1 MGTDAFQCKEV
12 NIIVYLLVVLFGIGS
27 WVDINGMFVEIP
39 VFVQHLPE
47 GWKLPS
53 YLSIITQMANIGPIF
68 ITVMYIVFKKHMWER
83 VAVYTVLCTG
93 AASCLFLS
101 FFWKETT
108 IIAGELHSTALL
120 VLHFF
125 LSLTDCTTSVL
136 FLPFMATFKR
146 QYMTSYFIG
155 EGLSGLIPSVV
166 ALGQGVGQLTCK
178 NVSIYNKTDNSTSF
192 SVQPEY
198 HSIRFTVEEFF
209 YFLFTML
216 VISILSF
223 TILNYTS
230 YCKKEKVKHYDD
242 SRKCEPM
249 NGFELASDQNT
260 SKLLPANDSDE
271 LVISSEQD
279 STCQYD
285 QDSTRQHEQDSTRQ
299 HEQDSTC
306 QYLTKKPNSQSVE
319 ITENILPEI
328 LTRGIFTYYL
338 VIIAWVNCLS
348 NGTLPA
354 LQSYSTLPNGNEAY
368 HLAATM
374 AKISNPVAC
383 FVSCFITVKFRNAI
397 SVLTFFGT
405 ALAGYI
411 IYLAVESPNP
421 AFDDTTVGT
430 GVVVT
435 VWVLVT
441 FLLTFVKVSIAGVF
455 RAEGKRA
462 LLWIGGISQVGSATG
477 AVITFV
483 FVNVFEL
490 FESAPPCHL

>member
-68 ITVMYIVFKKHMWER
+68 ITVMYIVSKKHMWER

-108 IIAGELHSTALL
+108 VIAGDLHSTALL

-155 EGLSGLIPSVV
+155 EGLSGLIPSMV
-166 ALGQGVGQLTCK
+166 ALGQGVGQLSCK
-178 NVSIYNKTDNSTSF
+178 NVSTYNKAANSTSY
-192 SVQPEY
+192 SAQPEY

-223 TILNYTS
+223 TVLNYTS
-230 YCKKEKVKHYDD
+230 YCKKEKAKHQDD
-242 SRKCEPM
+242 CRKRELM
-249 NGFELASDQNT
+249 NGFELTSDQNT
-260 SKLLPANDSDE
+260 AKLILANDSDE
-271 LVISSEQD
+271 LIISSEQD

-285 QDSTRQHEQDSTRQ
+285 EDSTCQHEQDSTRQHDQDSTGQHEQDSIRQHEQDSTRQ
-299 HEQDSTC
+299 
-306 QYLTKKPNSQSVE
+306 YLTNIHSSQSIE
-319 ITENILPEI
+319 ITENNS
-328 LTRGIFTYYL
+328 LTRGMFTYYL

-368 HLAATM
+368 HLAATL

-383 FVSCFITVKFRNAI
+383 CVSCFITVKSRNTI
-397 SVLTFFGT
+397 SVLTFIGT
-405 ALAGYI
+405 NLAGYI
-411 IYLAVESPNP
+411 IYLAIKSPNP

-430 GVVVT
+430 GIVVSHCLGVSY
-435 VWVLVT
+435 VLID
-441 FLLTFVKVSIAGVF
+441 FCQSLHSWNLQS
-455 RAEGKRA
+455 RRE
-462 LLWIGGISQVGSATG
+462 TG
-477 AVITFV
+477 YCGLEAFHKLDQQQ
-483 FVNVFEL
+483 EQ
-490 FESAPPCHL
+490 

>member
-12 NIIVYLLVVLFGIGS
+12 NIIIYFLVVLFGIGS

-53 YLSIITQMANIGPIF
+53 YFSIITQMANIGPLF
-68 ITVMYIVFKKHMWER
+68 ISVLYIVYKKYIWER
-83 VAVYTVLCTG
+83 FAVYSVLCTG
-93 AASCLFLS
+93 ASSCFLLS

-108 IIAGELHSTALL
+108 VIAGELHSTALL

-125 LSLTDCTTSVL
+125 LSLADCTTSVL

-146 QYMTSYFIG
+146 QYMSSYFIG

-166 ALGQGVGQLTCK
+166 ALGQGVGKLTCK
-178 NVSIYNKTDNSTSF
+178 NVSIYNKTANSTSY
-192 SVQPEY
+192 SVQPVY

-242 SRKCEPM
+242 SRKREPM
-249 NGFELASDQNT
+249 NEFELASNQNT
-260 SKLLPANDSDE
+260 SKLITANDSDE
-271 LVISSEQD
+271 LILSSVQD
-279 STCQYD
+279 STRQHD
-285 QDSTRQHEQDSTRQ
+285 QDSTRQNEQNSTR
-299 HEQDSTC
+299 
-306 QYLTKKPNSQSVE
+306 QYLTKKHNSQSVE
-319 ITENILPEI
+319 ITENILPEM
-328 LTRGIFTYYL
+328 LTTGMFAYYL

-368 HLAATM
+368 HLAATL

-383 FVSCFITVKFRNAI
+383 FVSCFITVKSRNNI
-397 SVLTFFGT
+397 SVLTFIGT

-411 IYLAVESPNP
+411 IYLAVKSPNP
-421 AFDDTTVGT
+421 AFEDT
-430 GVVVT
+430 
-435 VWVLVT
+435 
-441 FLLTFVKVSIAGVF
+441 
-455 RAEGKRA
+455 
-462 LLWIGGISQVGSATG
+462 
-477 AVITFV
+477 
-483 FVNVFEL
+483 
-490 FESAPPCHL
+490 

>member
-1 MGTDAFQCKEV
+1 MGTDKCQCKEV

-53 YLSIITQMANIGPIF
+53 YFSIITQIANIGPIF
-68 ITVMYIVFKKHMWER
+68 ITVIYIVSKKYTWER
-83 VAVYTVLCTG
+83 VAVYAVLCTG
-93 AASCLFLS
+93 AASCFLLS

-108 IIAGELHSTALL
+108 VIAGDLHSTALL

-155 EGLSGLIPSVV
+155 EGLSGLVPSMV
-166 ALGQGVGQLTCK
+166 ALCQGVGQLTCK
-178 NVSIYNKTDNSTSF
+178 NVSIYNNAANSTSY

-223 TILNYTS
+223 TVLNYTS
-230 YCKKEKVKHYDD
+230 YCKKEKVKHQDD
-242 SRKCEPM
+242 SRKRELM
-249 NGFELASDQNT
+249 NGLELTSDQNT
-260 SKLLPANDSDE
+260 SKLIPANDSDE
-271 LVISSEQD
+271 LTISSEQD

-285 QDSTRQHEQDSTRQ
+285 QDLTRQHELDSTR
-299 HEQDSTC
+299 
-306 QYLTKKPNSQSVE
+306 QYLTKKHSSQSVE
-319 ITENILPEI
+319 ITENKI
-328 LTRGIFTYYL
+328 LTTGMFTYYL
-338 VIIAWVNCLS
+338 MIIAWINCLS

-368 HLAATM
+368 HLAATL

-383 FVSCFITVKFRNAI
+383 FVSCFITVKSRNGI

-411 IYLAVESPNP
+411 IYLAVKSPKP

-441 FLLTFVKVSIAGVF
+441 LLLTFVKISIAGVF

-477 AVITFV
+477 AVITFLL
-483 FVNVFEL
+483 VNVYEL

>member
-83 VAVYTVLCTG
+83 VAVYAVLCTG
-93 AASCLFLS
+93 AASCLLLS

-108 IIAGELHSTALL
+108 VIAGELHSTALL

-155 EGLSGLIPSVV
+155 EGLSGLIPSMV
-166 ALGQGVGQLTCK
+166 ALGQGV
-178 NVSIYNKTDNSTSF
+178 V
-192 SVQPEY
+192 
-198 HSIRFTVEEFF
+198 
-209 YFLFTML
+209 
-216 VISILSF
+216 
-223 TILNYTS
+223 LNYTS
-230 YCKKEKVKHYDD
+230 YCKKEKVKHQDD
-242 SRKCEPM
+242 SRKRELM

-328 LTRGIFTYYL
+328 LTRGMFTYYL

-462 LLWIGGISQVGSATG
+462 LLWIGGISQLDQPR
-477 AVITFV
+477 
-483 FVNVFEL
+483 EQ
-490 FESAPPCHL
+490 